1 MTARATPAASPTVVW
16 FRRDIR
22 VHDHPALTDA
32 VRVGEPVVPLYVLD
46 PTLLHGRFASPN
58 RTWFLL
64 GALRALAAA
73 LEERGSRLVVRV
85 GDPLEVVPAIARE
98 VGAGTV
104 LVSRDYAPY
113 GRRRD
118 RAVAEALDRDGIAF
132 GARRGLL
139 VHEPED
145 LPGAEGGTPRVFT
158 PFLRRWEGLE
168 LRSILPAPREIP
180 APDAWGDGP
189 DQVPTAA
196 DLGIAEPTARPD
208 LLPEP
213 GEAAARARLERWLEA
228 GPDHGPTA
236 YAETRNDLAD
246 PEATSRLSYDLRL
259 GLLSPLE
266 VATRALA
273 VDDGGEGSQRYVSE
287 LAWRDFYNHVLW
299 HEPRTAKEP
308 FLEAFAG
315 QRPPGTDEASVDA
328 WRRGR
333 TGYPIVDA
341 AMRHLEASGW
351 MPNRARM
358 IVASFL
364 TKDLLTDYRVGEAH
378 FLYHLLDGDPA
389 SNLGGWQWAASVGT
403 DAQPY
408 FRVFNPVTQAERFD
422 PDGAYVRRWVPELA
436 SVPTK
441 RVHAPWT
448 MTAEE
453 QAAAGCRIG
462 TEYPAP
468 IVDHAAAR
476 RRALAWFQSVAPGG
490 ARGAATAAGAVG
502 RQRYTARVSSRRRPP
517 QWQSPT
523 FD

>member
-1 MTARATPAASPTVVW
+1 MSRPLPSPGSSCEPDSPVTARAATAASPTVVW

-22 VHDHPALTDA
+22 LHDHPALTDA
-32 VRVGEPVVPLYVLD
+32 VRGDGPVVPLYVLD
-46 PTLLHGRFASPN
+46 PALLGGRFASPN

-64 GALRALAAA
+64 GALRALAEE
-73 LEERGSRLVVRV
+73 LEARGSRLVVRV
-85 GDPLEVVPAIARE
+85 GDPLEVVPTVARD
-98 VGAGTV
+98 VGARLV

-118 RAVAEALDRDGIAF
+118 RAVAEALERDGIAF

-139 VHEPED
+139 VHEPEE
-145 LPGAEGGTPRVFT
+145 LPGANGGTPRVFT
-158 PFLRRWEGLE
+158 PFLRRWEALD
-168 LRSILPAPREIP
+168 LRSILPAPRSVP
-180 APDAWGDGP
+180 APDAWPDGGP
-189 DQVPTAA
+189 GTIPTAA
-196 DLGIAEPTARPD
+196 QLGVAHPTARRD

-213 GEAAARARLERWLEA
+213 GEPAARARLERWLAA

-259 GLLSPLE
+259 GLLSPVE

-273 VDDGGEGSQRYVSE
+273 VDGGAEGSRRYVSE

-315 QRPPGTDEASVDA
+315 RRPPGTDEASVEA
-328 WRRGR
+328 WRRGQ

-351 MPNRARM
+351 MPNRTRM

-422 PDGAYVRRWVPELA
+422 PDGAYVRRWLPELA
-436 SVPTK
+436 AVPAK
-441 RVHAPWT
+441 RIHAPWT
-448 MTAEE
+448 MTVEE
-453 QAAAGCRIG
+453 QAGANCRIG
-462 TEYPAP
+462 TDYPAP
-468 IVDHAAAR
+468 IVDHAEAR
-476 RRALAWFQSVAPGG
+476 RRALAWFESVAPGG
-490 ARGAATAAGAVG
+490 ARGARRGPG
-502 RQRYTARVSSRRRPP
+502 R
-517 QWQSPT
+517 
-523 FD
+523 

>member
-1 MTARATPAASPTVVW
+1 MSAGVTETASPTLVW

-22 VHDHPALTDA
+22 LHDHPALTDA
-32 VRVGEPVVPLYVLD
+32 VRGGGPVVPLYVID
-46 PTLLHGRFASPN
+46 PALLTGRFASPN

-64 GALRALAAA
+64 GSVRALAAG

-85 GDPLEVVPAIARE
+85 GNPVEVVPAIARE
-98 VGAGTV
+98 LGAGSV

-118 RAVAEALDRDGIAF
+118 RTVAEALERQGVTF

-145 LPGAEGGTPRVFT
+145 LPGAGGGTPRVFT
-158 PFLRRWEGLE
+158 PFLRRWEALG
-168 LRSILPAPREIP
+168 LRSILPAPDTLPVP
-180 APDAWGDGP
+180 ASWPDGNPGGI
-189 DQVPTAA
+189 PTAA
-196 DLGIAEPTARPD
+196 DLPVAEPTADRT

-213 GEAAARARLERWLEA
+213 GEPAARARLQRWLAA
-228 GPDHGPTA
+228 GPDHGPAA
-236 YAETRNDLAD
+236 YAQTRNDLAD
-246 PEATSRLSYDLRL
+246 PDATSRLSWDLRL
-259 GLLSPLE
+259 GLLSPVE

-273 VDDGGEGSQRYVSE
+273 VDGGGEGSRRYVSE
-287 LAWRDFYNHVLW
+287 LAWRDFYAHVLW

-315 QRPPGTDEASVDA
+315 RRPPGTDEASVEA
-328 WRRGR
+328 WRHGR

-341 AMRHLEASGW
+341 AMRHLAAAGW

-364 TKDLLTDYRVGEAH
+364 TKHLLTDYRVGEAH

-408 FRVFNPVTQAERFD
+408 FRVFNPVTQGERFD

-436 SVPTK
+436 SVPPQ
-441 RVHAPWT
+441 RIHAPWT
-448 MTAEE
+448 MTAGE

-462 TEYPAP
+462 TDYPAP
-468 IVDHAAAR
+468 IVDHADAR
-476 RRALAWFQSVAPGG
+476 RRALAWFESVAPGG
-490 ARGAATAAGAVG
+490 ARGA
-502 RQRYTARVSSRRRPP
+502 RRNEGG
-517 QWQSPT
+517 
-523 FD
+523 